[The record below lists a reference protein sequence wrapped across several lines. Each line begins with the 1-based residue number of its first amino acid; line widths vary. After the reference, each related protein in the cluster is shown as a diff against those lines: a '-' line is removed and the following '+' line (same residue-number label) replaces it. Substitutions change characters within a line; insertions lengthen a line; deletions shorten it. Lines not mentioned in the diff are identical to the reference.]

1 MDRNHLNHKVGSKD
15 LVNNQQHPKDVD
27 NQEVNG
33 SQQLEDTSAQDSV
46 SQTVKFVKSAKT
58 HRESEKEE
66 EEDKERDNQSMK
78 EDPNSDLFRR
88 RELHDARCGEV
99 KKKKY
104 IYIYWLS
111 ASNIDQ
117 LQSY

>member
-58 HRESEKEE
+58 QQESEKEE
-66 EEDKERDNQSMK
+66 EADKERDNQSMK
-78 EDPNSDLFRR
+78 EEPNSDLFRR
-88 RELHDARCGEV
+88 RKLDDARGREARSSPTDMRRNRR
-99 KKKKY
+99 
-104 IYIYWLS
+104 L
-111 ASNIDQ
+111 
-117 LQSY
+117 